1 MTALKPFLIAI
12 AGAGV
17 MLQLLILANMSY
29 LYGTAYHNTSRYSA
43 LKFLYVDYDD
53 GVVGQSVTAAYSQ
66 VQGPEFPTLHQHSP
80 DEYPTRQDVQ
90 EAVCKGG
97 YWGAIYSSRNAS
109 SRLSDAL
116 SSSEIA
122 QTYDS
127 SQALGYIWS
136 SARYPSTAQ
145 AVSSMLDELAQGA
158 AAAYKQING
167 TAALASID
175 VSDLYIAQTIL
186 SPISASSTD
195 LNPMPQGT
203 RFYYNTVSMV
213 MPIIIQFFFIM
224 ALNGIWAQQK
234 PALPTTKAT
243 TLRLAISL
251 AYTFLSAL
259 VMSGY
264 IWSFREKWP
273 VSSSQFAL
281 TWMAIWLASHVHFLI
296 IDFVI
301 TIIPMQFAPFFVLTW
316 VILNVSSTISPF
328 ELSPGF
334 YRLGYVM
341 PAHELYEVLLQI
353 WTRGCHPVLG
363 RALGV
368 LFAEWVVGLGLF
380 IVAGVVRSGE
390 GIGNFKRVLSSSR
403 GDDKV

>member
-1 MTALKPFLIAI
+1 MTGLKPFLIAI
-12 AGAGV
+12 TGAAV

-29 LYGTAYHNTSRYSA
+29 LYGTAYHNTLRYSA
-43 LKFLYVDYDD
+43 LKFLFVDYD
-53 GVVGQSVTAAYSQ
+53 GGEVGQSVMAAYNQ
-66 VQGPEFPTLHQHSP
+66 MRGPEFPTLHQHSP
-80 DEYPTRQDVQ
+80 AEYPAPQDVQ

-97 YWGAIYSSRNAS
+97 YWGAIYSSRDAS
-109 SRLSDAL
+109 SRLSAAL
-116 SSSEIA
+116 ASSEGA
-122 QTYDS
+122 RDYDS

-145 AVSSMLDELAQGA
+145 AVSSMLDGLAQGA
-158 AAAYKQING
+158 AAAYRQING
-167 TAALASID
+167 TAALATIN
-175 VSDLYIAQTIL
+175 VSDPSIAQAIL

-224 ALNGIWAQQK
+224 ALNGIWAQNK
-234 PALPTTKAT
+234 PALPAPKAT
-243 TLRLAISL
+243 LLRFGISL
-251 AYTFLSAL
+251 VYTCLSAL
-259 VMSGY
+259 VMTGY
-264 IWSFREKWP
+264 IWSFRESWP
-273 VSSSQFAL
+273 VTGSQFARS
-281 TWMAIWLASHVHFLI
+281 WMAIWLASHIHFML

-301 TIIPMQFAPFFVLTW
+301 AIIPMQFAPFFVLTW

-328 ELSPGF
+328 ELSPGV

-353 WTRGCHPVLG
+353 WTEGCNPHLG

-368 LFAEWVVGLGLF
+368 LFAEWVVGVALF
-380 IVAGVVRSGE
+380 VVAGVVRRGD
-390 GIGNFKRVLSSSR
+390 GRGFRRVFSSSK
-403 GDDKV
+403 GESKV